1 MTTTVVYHGPGSFDS
16 DATGEVDHAEPIE
29 LPDGKAEFAVG
40 HRQFVYQ
47 PGEYTVTTLKKIV
60 GGLSDDVKE
69 TMAELERDGEHRT
82 GALNALDAE
91 PDS

>member
-40 HRQFVYQ
+40 HRQFVYA
-47 PGEYTVTTLKKIV
+47 PAEYTV
-60 GGLSDDVKE
+60 DDLNGITAALR